1 MKILATYNIKGG
13 VGKTAAAVNLAHA
26 AALDGMRV
34 LLWDLDPQ
42 GASSYYFRIKARV
55 KGGTAAL
62 LKKKNRLQ
70 QAIKAT
76 DYQRLDL
83 IPADFSYRN
92 LDLALDN
99 QEQSR
104 RRLGKLLH
112 GLDDDYELIL
122 LDCPPSVSMLSENVL
137 HAADA
142 LLVPLIPTNLSLRA
156 YKQLRRFRREM
167 APGETRLLPFFSMV
181 DRRRKLHREVV
192 NEFASCHE
200 NLLRTYIPYSSI
212 VEQMG
217 RQRAPVTHFA
227 PRSEPARAFRQ
238 LWNEVRMELD
248 HI

>member
-1 MKILATYNIKGG
+1 MRILATYNIKGG

-26 AALDGMRV
+26 ASQEGRRV

-76 DYQRLDL
+76 DYERLDL

-92 LDLALDN
+92 LDLALDDRN
-99 QEQSR
+99 ASR
-104 RRLGKLLH
+104 RRLDKLLH
-112 GLDDDYELIL
+112 GLDGDYDLIL

-156 YKQLRRFRREM
+156 YKQLRRFCREM
-167 APGETRLLPFFSMV
+167 AQKGTRLLPFFSMV

-192 NEFASCHE
+192 TDFAHRHD
-200 NLLRTYIPYSSI
+200 NLLRSYIPYSSI

-217 RQRAPVTHFA
+217 AHRAPVTDFA
-227 PRSEPARAFRQ
+227 PRSEPARRNPF
-238 LWNEVRMELD
+238 LD
-248 HI
+248 

>member
-1 MKILATYNIKGG
+1 MNILAAYNIKGG

-26 AALDGMRV
+26 ASLRGRRV

-62 LKKKNRLQ
+62 LKKKNRLLL
-70 QAIKAT
+70 AIKGT
-76 DYQRLDL
+76 DYERLDL

-92 LDLALDN
+92 LDLDLD
-99 QEQSR
+99 QRDGSR
-104 RRLGKLLH
+104 RRLGKLLR
-112 GLDDDYELIL
+112 GLEDDYDLIL

-142 LLVPLIPTNLSLRA
+142 LLAPLIPTNLSLRA
-156 YKQLRRFRREM
+156 YKQLRRFSREM
-167 APGETRLLPFFSMV
+167 APDDTRLLPFFSMV

-192 NEFASCHE
+192 TDFARHHDR
-200 NLLRTYIPYSSI
+200 LLRTYIPYSSI

-217 RQRAPVTHFA
+217 VRRAPVTHFA
-227 PRSEPARAFRQ
+227 PHSEPARAFRQ
-238 LWNEVRMELD
+238 LWKEIEAGTE
-248 HI
+248 